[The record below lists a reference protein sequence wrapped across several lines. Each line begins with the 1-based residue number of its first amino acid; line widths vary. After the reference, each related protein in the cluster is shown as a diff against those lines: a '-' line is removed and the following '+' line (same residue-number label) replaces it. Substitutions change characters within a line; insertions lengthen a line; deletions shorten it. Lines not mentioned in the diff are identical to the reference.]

1 MKKAPVVSV
10 IMPLYNKRPYVRRAI
25 DSVCEQTFTDWEC
38 IIIDDGSTDGSVSEI
53 PTDDG
58 RIRFFQQKNAGPAA
72 ARNRGIGE
80 ARGELVA
87 FLDADDYYYP
97 QKLQEELSL
106 LYTRRKAE
114 WMMSPG
120 DTETN
125 NEIMGHRLRDHYGR
139 ELPAEILVLENAP
152 FQSSLIVA
160 ADGLCIR
167 KKLLERVGGFNEE
180 MRCFEIAELV
190 TRCSLVQPKVITYPF
205 PLYCVVKLEDSAF
218 AVSSHRIDGLRQL
231 GESFLNLSKYYPQF
245 SDWLTSKSRRNL
257 HSYVVQLRRTGRKKE
272 ARRYLTDLF
281 PYARDKEWWKQWLAT
296 WQPEW
301 LFQWRMSNR
310 KN

>member
-25 DSVCEQTFTDWEC
+25 DSVRKQRFSDWEL
-38 IIIDDGSTDGSVSEI
+38 IIIDDGSTDGSASEI
-53 PTDDG
+53 PKDDG
-58 RIRFFQQKNAGPAA
+58 RIRFFQQENAGPAA
-72 ARNRGIGE
+72 ARNRGIRE
-80 ARGELVA
+80 ARGEFVA

-97 QKLQEELSL
+97 QKLQEELDL
-106 LYTRRKAE
+106 LYIQGKAE

-125 NEIMGHRLRDHYGR
+125 NEIISHRLRDHYGR

-152 FQSSLIVA
+152 FQSSLIVPS
-160 ADGLCIR
+160 DGLCVR
-167 KKLLERVGGFNEE
+167 RKLLERLGGFNEE

-190 TRCSLVQPKVITYPF
+190 TRCSLVQPKVVIYPF
-205 PLYCVVKLEDSAF
+205 PLFRVVKVDDSAF
-218 AVSSHRIDGLRQL
+218 AASSHRIDGFRQM
-231 GESFLNLSKYYPQF
+231 GESRLNLSNHFPQF
-245 SDWLTSKSRRNL
+245 KKWLTSKSRRNL
-257 HSYVVQLRRTGRKKE
+257 NAYVIQLRRTGRKKE
-272 ARRYLTDLF
+272 ARRYLTEQF
-281 PYARDKEWWKQWLAT
+281 PYARDREWWKQWLAT

-301 LFQWRMSNR
+301 LLRWRISTR